1 MANKRMFSIDV
12 TETDS
17 FLEMPLTAQALYFHL
32 GMRGDDDGFVSNPR
46 SIMRVAGCSEGDLA
60 ILAEAGYIIS
70 FRSGVI
76 VISDWKVNNNLRND
90 RYKPTTFQ
98 SERSMLSET
107 ANKRYIL
114 HGAPT
119 GNQMDTNGIPSDN
132 QMTPQHNVTQRN
144 QTQRSSSVNDTAA
157 AADPRTDSGLAEIV
171 QHFQE
176 VIGIFPRSA
185 LDKLQ
190 RYCDSIPAEV
200 ICKAFDEAAESGHR
214 SWKYANGILKSW
226 QADGVRT
233 LGDVEARREARKK
246 PEQQPERKMEVLT

>member
-1 MANKRMFSIDV
+1 MANKRMFSVDV

-17 FLEMPLTAQALYFHL
+17 FLDMPLTAQALYFHL

-46 SIMRVAGCSEGDLA
+46 SVMRVAGCNEADLKT
-60 ILAEAGYIIS
+60 LEESGYIIT

-98 SERSMLSET
+98 DERSKLSET

-114 HGAPT
+114 RT
-119 GNQMDTNGIPSDN
+119 GNQVDTNGIPLCN
-132 QMTPQHNVTQRN
+132 QVTPQPNVTQRN
-144 QTQRSSSVNDTAA
+144 LAQRSSSDNGATAA
-157 AADPRTDSGLAEIV
+157 APRTDSCLSEIV
-171 QHFQE
+171 QYFE
-176 VIGIFPRSA
+176 RVIGIFPRSA

-190 RYCDSIPAEV
+190 RYRDSIPSEV
-200 ICKAFDEAAESGHR
+200 ICEAFDEAAESGHR

-233 LGDVEARREARKK
+233 LGDVKARREARKK
-246 PEQQPERKMEVLT
+246 PEQPLEQERKMAT

>member
-1 MANKRMFSIDV
+1 MANKRMFSVDV
-12 TETDS
+12 TETDA
-17 FLEMPLTAQALYFHL
+17 FLDMPLTAQALYFHL

-46 SIMRVAGCSEGDLA
+46 SVMRVAGCNEADLKT
-60 ILAEAGYIIS
+60 LEESGYIIT

-98 SERSMLSET
+98 NERSMLSET

-114 HGAPT
+114 SN
-119 GNQMDTNGIPSDN
+119 GNQVDTNGIPLCN
-132 QMTPQHNVTQRN
+132 QVTPQPNVTQRN
-144 QTQRSSSVNDTAA
+144 LAQRSSSDNGAA
-157 AADPRTDSGLAEIV
+157 AAESRADSDLAEIV
-171 QHFQE
+171 QHFE
-176 VIGIFPRSA
+176 RVIGIFPRSA

-190 RYCDSIPAEV
+190 RYRDSIPSEV
-200 ICKAFDEAAESGHR
+200 ICEAFDEAAESGHR

-246 PEQQPERKMEVLT
+246 PEQQPERKLEVLT

>member
-1 MANKRMFSIDV
+1 MANKRMFSVDV

-17 FLEMPLTAQALYFHL
+17 FLDMPLTAQALYFHL

-46 SIMRVAGCSEGDLA
+46 SVMRVAGCNEADLKT
-60 ILAEAGYIIS
+60 LEESGYIIT

-98 SERSMLSET
+98 DERSKLSET

-114 HGAPT
+114 RT
-119 GNQMDTNGIPSDN
+119 GNQVDTNGIPLCN
-132 QMTPQHNVTQRN
+132 QVTPQPNVTQRN
-144 QTQRSSSVNDTAA
+144 LAQRSSSDNGATAA
-157 AADPRTDSGLAEIV
+157 APRTDSGFSEIV
-171 QHFQE
+171 QHFE
-176 VIGIFPRSA
+176 RVIGIFPRSA

-214 SWKYANGILKSW
+214 SWKYANGVLKSW

-246 PEQQPERKMEVLT
+246 AEQQHERKLEVLT

>member
-1 MANKRMFSIDV
+1 MANKRMFSVDV

-17 FLEMPLTAQALYFHL
+17 FLDMALTAQALYFHL

-46 SIMRVAGCSEGDLA
+46 SVMRVAGCNEADLKT
-60 ILAEAGYIIS
+60 LEESGYIIT

-98 SERSMLSET
+98 DERSKLSET

-114 HGAPT
+114 RT
-119 GNQMDTNGIPSDN
+119 GNQVDTNGIPLCN
-132 QMTPQHNVTQRN
+132 QVTPQPNVTQRN
-144 QTQRSSSVNDTAA
+144 LAQRSSSDNGATAA
-157 AADPRTDSGLAEIV
+157 APRTDSGLSEIV
-171 QHFQE
+171 QHFE
-176 VIGIFPRSA
+176 RVIGIFPRSA

-190 RYCDSIPAEV
+190 RYRDSIPAEV

-214 SWKYANGILKSW
+214 SWKYANGVLKSW

-246 PEQQPERKMEVLT
+246 AEQQHERKLEVLT